1 MKIPSR
7 SNVLL
12 GGLLLLSSSPSP
24 AVASPFASY
33 KNSNA
38 FVPRSP
44 QQSTASVLM
53 QIPRG
58 GAWYFGKRTAA
69 RRYRELLEEQVTM
82 LDRQLRQSQEELALL
97 RRQLKTSQSILHRSG
112 LKGASAEGQANKLAA
127 LTENQDL
134 KKRVASLA
142 KEILQLEKMRD
153 ELEAIIQVQHMKM
166 EELEA
171 KLQEKE
177 LANQNLVAKYEREM
191 QSLKLSIE
199 SKYQKQ
205 IADLTNLMNK
215 RVEEAAEHAR
225 QVALRELDAKVSQ
238 ATQAERQRGEK
249 LLEDERK
256 RSEAA
261 VEREKVKMRKLA
273 KALFEREK
281 KLNTL
286 DKDVMEVAS
295 SSSSS
300 TVKSSSFGSKTGN
313 ATYKVD
319 TIRKF

>member
-1 MKIPSR
+1 MKIPSS
-7 SNVLL
+7 SNILL
-12 GGLLLLSSSPSP
+12 GGLLVLSYSPSP
-24 AVASPFASY
+24 AAASPIASF
-33 KNSNA
+33 KNVNA
-38 FVPRSP
+38 FVTRSP
-44 QQSTASVLM
+44 QQSTAFVLA

-58 GAWYFGKRTAA
+58 GAWYFGKKSAA
-69 RRYRELLEEQVTM
+69 RKYRELLEEQVNM

-97 RRQLKTSQSILHRSG
+97 RRQLKTSQAILHRSG
-112 LKGASAEGQANKLAA
+112 LKGASAEGQASKLAT

-134 KKRVASLA
+134 KKRVASLS
-142 KEILQLEKMRD
+142 KEILQLEKMRN
-153 ELEAIIQVQHMKM
+153 EFQAIIQNQHMKM

-177 LANQNLVAKYEREM
+177 LANQNVVAKYEREL
-191 QSLKLSIE
+191 QSLKLDIE
-199 SKYQKQ
+199 TKYQKQ

-225 QVALRELDAKVSQ
+225 QVALREMDAKIAQ
-238 ATQAERQRGEK
+238 ATEAERQRGEK

-273 KALFEREK
+273 KVLFEREK

-286 DKDVMEVAS
+286 DKDIMEVAS
-295 SSSSS
+295 P
-300 TVKSSSFGSKTGN
+300 VKSSFGSKTGN
-313 ATYKVD
+313 PTYKVD